1 MKVMPAIPGQETLPI
16 SYARPLERPSEAFC
30 RMLSAEI
37 ASGQDSLQD
46 LQKIVSAQIRKT
58 DIFEQLEASLNREH
72 SIVPV
77 SAKAAPATSANGADP
92 TKNDA
97 VDVARVLDFMND
109 AARVGSAK
117 KAQDDGTV
125 KLGGDKTAVVAGI
138 RQSGASAWDKYHMA
152 SSSKKDVGVFVGFRI
167 SIG

>member
-30 RMLSAEI
+30 RMLSTEI

-46 LQKIVSAQIRKT
+46 LQKIVSAQIRQT
-58 DIFEQLEASLNREH
+58 DIFEQLEASLKRDVIA
-72 SIVPV
+72 SP
-77 SAKAAPATSANGADP
+77 AAEKTASGSTRNAA
-92 TKNDA
+92 KNDA

-117 KAQDDGTV
+117 KPQDDGTV
-125 KLGGDKTAVVAGI
+125 KLFGDKTEVVAGV
-138 RQSGASAWDKYHMA
+138 RQPANSPWDKYHMA

>member
-16 SYARPLERPSEAFC
+16 SYARPLERSSEAFC

-46 LQKIVSAQIRKT
+46 LQKIVSAQIRQT
-58 DIFEQLEASLNREH
+58 DIFEQLEASLKREH
-72 SIVPV
+72 SNVPV
-77 SAKAAPATSANGADP
+77 SAKAAPATSANGVEP

-117 KAQDDGTV
+117 AQEDGTV